1 MGFSGGGSNV
11 LLPHTH
17 DGRVSQDGGP
27 LNFSNITQSQSAAG
41 QVFYSD
47 GTHLQQLSYPGVP
60 AGETLTAV
68 AASTE
73 PSWAASSSGLWIAN
87 GTATAATLQSELAVT
102 GISNTPDIVQIL
114 FNVAGD
120 DATNGAL
127 SFRVN
132 NTSTNSYN
140 SRPMGFSTAFDYDSR
155 TSKSEWWL
163 DRQTN
168 SMNRVGEILLFK
180 GNPNFSNGTTYG
192 NIGACFRAML
202 SESNAGAAV
211 SPGYI
216 TMVGGSNE
224 SLTSDFTSIQMLF
237 DAGDI
242 FGNIQVNSMTYQ

>member
-1 MGFSGGGSNV
+1 MGFGGGGSAGMTNHV
-11 LLPHTH
+11 HNSVPL
-17 DGRVSQDGGP
+17 QGGP
-27 LNFSNITQSQSAAG
+27 LDFANDTIASLNVGSTTFSDGAALQELVIGNAGDTMVVNGGGTAPEWAVGGAAG
-41 QVFYSD
+41 IWV
-47 GTHLQQLSYPGVP
+47 
-60 AGETLTAV
+60 
-68 AASTE
+68 
-73 PSWAASSSGLWIAN
+73 AN
-87 GTATAATLQSELAVT
+87 GTATAASLQSELAVT

-120 DATNGAL
+120 DATNGSL

-132 NTSTNSYN
+132 NVSTSTYN
-140 SRPMGFSTAFDYDSR
+140 SRPMGFNTSFDYDSR

-163 DRQTN
+163 DRATN

-211 SPGYI
+211 SPAYI
-216 TMVGGSNE
+216 TMVGGSNQ
-224 SLTSDFTSIQMLF
+224 SLVSDFTSIQMLF